1 MGSVL
6 KELSFIKDK
15 DTNIQIIYCLIKTH
29 LILII
34 PHNSSF
40 FKQGLINFL
49 SFFDIDEVITFELA
63 EEIRASDNF
72 DVLITFLKIYKL
84 EKEAHV

>member
-15 DTNIQIIYCLIKTH
+15 DTTIQIIYCLIKTH

-34 PHNSSF
+34 PHNFSF
-40 FKQGLINFL
+40 FKQALINFL
-49 SFFDIDEVITFELA
+49 SLFDIDEVITFELA

-72 DVLITFLKIYKL
+72 NVLITFLKIYKL